1 MQKIYITGVCGMLGY
16 NIALGLK
23 GKYDLYGA
31 DIVPI
36 PEQDYPIE
44 YFDLLDFSKLR
55 ESIKKAEPDVVV
67 HTAAAVNVDR
77 CEMDRKFAYELNTH
91 LTQEIAKVCGENGIK
106 LIYISTDAVFDGEKD
121 GLYQETDLPE
131 PVNYYGETKL
141 LGEKYVQECKNS
153 LILRTNIYGRNIQN
167 KCSFGEWIVESL
179 RRGEELNMFTDI
191 FFSPILVNEL
201 TEIIDACIE
210 KNVSGLYHACG
221 TGKISKYDFG
231 MAVKEVFGIQSGVI
245 HATVS
250 EIMEFKARRS
260 KNMGMDNGKLR
271 NELGMD
277 ISTPM
282 ESIMRFKSIYDTWR
296 NI

>member
-1 MQKIYITGVCGMLGY
+1 MQKVYITGVCGMLGY
-16 NIALGLK
+16 NIAIGLRE
-23 GKYDLYGA
+23 KYEIHGVD
-31 DIVPI
+31 VVTI

-55 ESIKKAEPDVVV
+55 SSIENVKPDAVI

-77 CEMDRKFAYELNTH
+77 CETDQKFAYELNTH
-91 LTQEIAKVCGENGIK
+91 LTQEIAKLCGENGIK

-121 GLYQETDLPE
+121 GLYQEIDLPA
-131 PVNYYGETKL
+131 PINYYGETKL
-141 LGEKYVQECKNS
+141 LGEKYVQKCENS

-179 RRGEELNMFTDI
+179 RKGEELNMFTDI

-210 KNVSGLYHACG
+210 KDVSGLYHACG

-231 MAVKEVFGIQSGVI
+231 MAVKEIFEIQSGAI
-245 HATVS
+245 HAAVS
-250 EIMEFKARRS
+250 DTMEFKARRS
-260 KNMGMDNGKLR
+260 KNMGMDNSKLR

-277 ISTPM
+277 ISTPI
-282 ESIMRFKSIYDTWR
+282 ESIMRFKNIYNTWR
-296 NI
+296 NA